1 MGSTTNSS
9 PVSAHQIERVHS
21 KLRSSDWDLEIIPEP
36 KETTKKKKEEEEEK
50 KAPAATSGR
59 GFQP

>member
-21 KLRSSDWDLEIIPEP
+21 QLRSSDWDIEIIPEP
-36 KETTKKKKEEEEEK
+36 KQTKKKKEEEEK
-50 KAPAATSGR
+50 KAPAATSER